1 MRVIKPFS
9 NLMMF
14 CVFLIGLAGIWTD
27 LSPSQL
33 YRSAKRLV
41 VATNLLSFDQ
51 KITVN
56 HLVRRAEEAWTEYFG
71 KKKISANAEIET
83 LEESE

>member
-14 CVFLIGLAGIWTD
+14 CVFLVGLAGIWTD
-27 LSPSQL
+27 RSPSEL
-33 YRSAKRLV
+33 YQSVKGV
-41 VATNLLSFDQ
+41 IVATNLLSFEE

-56 HLVRRAEEAWTEYFG
+56 HVIRRAEETWTEYFG
-71 KKKISANAEIET
+71 KKRIPAEAVIVT
-83 LEESE
+83 EEERE

>member
-14 CVFLIGLAGIWTD
+14 CVFLVGLAGIWTD
-27 LSPSQL
+27 QSPSEL
-33 YRSAKRLV
+33 YRSAKGV
-41 VATNLLSFDQ
+41 IVATNLLSFDQ

-56 HLVRRAEEAWTEYFG
+56 HVIRRAEEAWTKYFG
-71 KKKISANAEIET
+71 KKKISAEADIITE
-83 LEESE
+83 EESG

>member
-1 MRVIKPFS
+1 MRIMKPFS

-27 LSPSQL
+27 QSPSEL
-33 YRSAKRLV
+33 YGTAKRLV
-41 VATNLLSFDQ
+41 VATNLLSFEE

-56 HLVRRAEEAWTEYFG
+56 HVIRRAEEAWTEYFG
-71 KKKISANAEIET
+71 KKKISSNAVITTKEET
-83 LEESE
+83 E